1 MLLGIVNL
9 ENSGCPQCNAAAHLD
24 VSKLGHALCQRL
36 VQCNGVAGT
45 PAIVDPVTVLYNS
58 YGLGSSGKL

>member
-9 ENSGCPQCNAAAHLD
+9 ENSGCPKCYAAAHLD
-24 VSKLGHALCQRL
+24 VSESRHALCQRL
-36 VQCNGVAGT
+36 IQGNRMSGT